1 MSKFTL
7 KIREVFW
14 KLGIDFR
21 KYHPA
26 NIPHS
31 LLQLLY
37 VQLGVNTVLDIGAN
51 IGQFAL
57 TTRIYGFQG
66 NIISFE
72 PLNSAYI
79 QLLENSLKDKKW
91 LIHERCAL
99 GSEDGISIINVSA
112 NSVSSSLLPMHS
124 NHLNA
129 APSSV
134 YISQEEILVRTLDH
148 CLSSYDI
155 DLRNTFLKIDAQ
167 GFESQVINGAKNSL
181 SHIPGVLCELSLVE
195 LYDGQ
200 KDWQH
205 IINSF
210 LSLGYSVWSII
221 PGFADK
227 QSGRLLQVDVVF
239 VRSELINNLPS

>member
-1 MSKFTL
+1 MSKFSL
-7 KIREVFW
+7 SVRRLFW
-14 KLGIDFR
+14 KLGIDFNKNAIAR
-21 KYHPA
+21 V
-26 NIPHS
+26 PHEA
-31 LLQLLY
+31 LNDLY
-37 VQLGVNTVLDIGAN
+37 VKLGITAIIDIGAN
-51 IGQFAL
+51 IGQFAM

-72 PLNSAYI
+72 PLTSAYI

-155 DLRNTFLKIDAQ
+155 DLRKTFLKIDAQ

-181 SHIPGVLCELSLVE
+181 SHVTGVLCELSLVE

-221 PGFADK
+221 PGFADQ